1 MKKEFEIFTI
11 RDIKWLIRSWYHRSY
26 ICLASINKSRLF
38 SLRQRKLDEAKKEE
52 KRRKILQRLRGTG
65 EFFKAANELSC
76 LSTLFH
82 ALREEVFGP
91 HNQVFNHA

>member
-1 MKKEFEIFTI
+1 MTRKKE
-11 RDIKWLIRSWYHRSY
+11 
-26 ICLASINKSRLF
+26 
-38 SLRQRKLDEAKKEE
+38 KKRE
-52 KRRKILQRLRGTG
+52 ILQRPRVTG

-76 LSTLFH
+76 LSTSFH